1 MTDVET
7 TNSHA
12 DLLATP
18 ELATTGLVASEDL
31 DPGSKR
37 YETLYFAFRNTKL
50 VVGLT
55 VVLLLLVVAIVG
67 PWLTD
72 ADPFE
77 GLSQS
82 FFRPAEFIEH
92 KR

>member
-1 MTDVET
+1 MTEIET
-7 TNSHA
+7 TDSHA

-18 ELATTGLVASEDL
+18 ELATTGLGAAGEQDFE
-31 DPGSKR
+31 PGRKR
-37 YETLYFAFRNTKL
+37 NETLYFAFRNTKL

-77 GLSQS
+77 FGFPLG
-82 FFRPAEFIEH
+82 
-92 KR
+92 